1 MNFGFPEVHSYIAD
15 LYKALLTLINLFRN
29 HGVLQ
34 LHSYG
39 VLLLLWPDSCVRK
52 KEIFSRGIY
61 FLMHNVYIRINT
73 HINLAKNVE
82 RLLQQSIFVY
92 AEA

>member
-1 MNFGFPEVHSYIAD
+1 MDFEYFY
-15 LYKALLTLINLFRN
+15 Y
-29 HGVLQ
+29 
-34 LHSYG
+34 YG